1 MNWDFK
7 KTVFLTAVLGFLACG
22 ACGNNNTGFVS
33 GVTATPGNG
42 SVTLSWNPVTGATSY
57 NVYYSTNPNVA
68 PTSTSNLIGTLSQI
82 GLTNTS
88 TTITGLTNG
97 TLWYFIVTAVTVNGE
112 SSPSTTVSATPS
124 STSTG
129 TSGSGVTN
137 VNAIKIG
144 NGQVTVSWSAVSG
157 AISYNVYYDTNPN
170 VSTSSPAVQNITG
183 TSTTISSLASGVTW
197 YFIVTANTAPPSTPV
212 SVLL

>member
-22 ACGNNNTGFVS
+22 NNMNGFVS
-33 GVTATPGNG
+33 GLTATPGNG
-42 SVTLSWNPVTGATSY
+42 SVTLSWSPVTGATSY
-57 NVYYSTNPNVA
+57 NVYYSTNPSVA
-68 PTSTSNLIGTLSQI
+68 PTAVSNLVGTLSQI

-88 TTITGLTNG
+88 TTVTGLTNQ
-97 TLWYFIVTAVTVNGE
+97 TTWYFIVTAVTTAGE

-129 TSGSGVTN
+129 TSGSGVTS
-137 VNAIKIG
+137 VNAIKVG
-144 NGQVTVSWSAVSG
+144 AGQVTVSWAGVSG
-157 AISYNVYYDTNPN
+157 AISYNVYYGTNSN
-170 VSTSSPAVQNITG
+170 VNTSSPSVQNITG
-183 TSTTISSLASGVTW
+183 TSTTISGLATGVTY
-197 YFIVTANTAPPSTPV
+197 YFIVTVNTAPPSTTV